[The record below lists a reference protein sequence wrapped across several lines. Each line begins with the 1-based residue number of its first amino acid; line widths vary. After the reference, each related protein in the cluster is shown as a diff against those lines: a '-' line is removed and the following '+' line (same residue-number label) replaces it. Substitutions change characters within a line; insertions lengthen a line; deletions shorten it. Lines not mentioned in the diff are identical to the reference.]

1 MMRWT
6 FRILGVLALAWL
18 VFVASPFVALNN
30 FAREIEA
37 RDVEAVS
44 RRVSFRALR
53 ISLLRQVL
61 GAYAQ
66 ERGRSLDEGQ
76 RQVAVELG
84 ISVAEPIVAPL
95 LTAEAIIQLLDG
107 RSPAGAAAPE
117 SGAAPTQG
125 APVAAHLRLRSLRSA
140 WELFLASELRG
151 FRQFVVTLPPGRAAD
166 QRFRLRLRLVRTTWK
181 LVAIE
186 LPPPLV
192 QELLRK
198 APGLR
203 QGASEPAPESK
214 GAAEA
219 APSELPG
226 PTGLRPSAR

>member
-1 MMRWT
+1 MRWT

-18 VFVASPFVALNN
+18 VFLASPLVALHN

-53 ISLLRQVL
+53 ISLLKQVL
-61 GAYAQ
+61 GAYAR
-66 ERGRSLDEGQ
+66 EMGRGVGEGQ
-76 RQVAVELG
+76 RQLAVELG
-84 ISVAEPIVAPL
+84 LSVAEPIVAPL
-95 LTAEAIIQLLDG
+95 LTAEAIIELLNG
-107 RSPAGAAAPE
+107 RSPAGAAAPD
-117 SGAAPTQG
+117 GRRAPMQG
-125 APVAAHLRLRSLRSA
+125 APVAAHLRLRSLGAA
-140 WELFLASELRG
+140 WDLFLASELRG

-181 LVAIE
+181 LVGIE

-192 QELLRK
+192 HELVRK

-203 QGASEPAPESK
+203 QGANEPTRESK

-219 APSELPG
+219 APSEVPG
-226 PTGLRPSAR
+226 PAGLRPSVR